1 MTKYDRIY
9 QVIRQIPN
17 GKVAT
22 YGQIAGIVGNC
33 TARMVGYALASLQP
47 GTDVPWQRVI
57 NSLGKISL
65 RSDGGEDDIQ
75 RQLLV
80 DEGVSFDKTGRADLD
95 KFGWE
100 GPEVGWLVEHGFS
113 LDNLK

>member
-9 QVIRQIPN
+9 QVIREIPH

-22 YGQIAGIVGNC
+22 YGQIAGIVGDC
-33 TARMVGYALASLQP
+33 TARMVGYALASLP
-47 GTDVPWQRVI
+47 AGTDVPWQRVI

-75 RQLLV
+75 RKLLV
-80 DEGVSFDKTGRADLD
+80 GEGVSFDKTGRVDFD
-95 KFGWE
+95 QF
-100 GPEVGWLVEHGFS
+100 GWLVEHGFS